1 MSKKSRSGNRPESGG
16 VKPDQPLIDT
26 PERFAAAFDVSRE
39 TIARLETYAELLR
52 RWQKGTNL
60 VSPATLDQVWH
71 RHFADSAQLLTYAPN
86 AARWLDLGSGA
97 GFPGLVVAICRAN
110 REDGVVHLIES
121 NARKCAFLH
130 EVVRET
136 GCSVEIHHTRVESL
150 WSDDRLMGVDCI
162 TARAFA
168 PLPRLLELSAPFFGR
183 TTRGLFLKGHQAGAE
198 LDAARENWRVQ
209 AHLHRSVTQ
218 TQAWIVELSDLRRG
232 ESDHVEG
239 TEA

>member
-1 MSKKSRSGNRPESGG
+1 MSKKTRPGSRPEPGTA
-16 VKPDQPLIDT
+16 KPDLPLIDT
-26 PERFAAAFDVSRE
+26 PETFAAVFDVSRE
-39 TIARLETYAELLR
+39 TIARLETYARLLR
-52 RWQKGTNL
+52 RWQMGTNL

-71 RHFADSAQLLTYAPN
+71 RHFADSAQLLKYAPD

-110 REDGVVHLIES
+110 REDGRVHLVES

-136 GCSVEIHHTRVESL
+136 GCSVEIHHSRVESL
-150 WSDDRLMGVDCI
+150 WGDDRLIGVDCI

-168 PLPRLLELSAPFFGR
+168 PLPKLLQLSAPFFGR
-183 TTRGLFLKGHQAGAE
+183 TTRGLFLKGNRARAE
-198 LDAARENWRVQ
+198 LDAAREGWRVR
-209 AHLHRSVTQ
+209 ANLYPSVTQ
-218 TQAWIVELSDLRRG
+218 AKAWVVELSDLRRR

-239 TEA
+239 TDA